1 MFWDKKENVADFNK
15 IVKAKKKI
23 TIYSGEIV
31 SEGDM
36 VKKKKKHKTI
46 KLQSGT
52 KRIEIVFEAD
62 KPKELS
68 VGWKGS
74 IAVSEEIATIS
85 TLKKWWKKPD
95 SVKESAGNA
104 LKGKLKIAE
113 MDGNNSVTIEQQVSL
128 NDVFIR
134 VNEKIPYYKF
144 QTIIGSD

>member
-1 MFWDKKENVADFNK
+1 MFWDKKENIADFNK
-15 IVKAKKKI
+15 VVKSKGKI
-23 TIYSGEIV
+23 TIYSGKIV

-52 KRIEIVFEAD
+52 KKVEIVFEAE
-62 KPKELS
+62 KPQVLS

-95 SVKESAGNA
+95 SVKESAGSKI
-104 LKGKLKIAE
+104 KGKLKIADI
-113 MDGNNSVTIEQQVSL
+113 DGSNGITIEQQVSL
-128 NDVFIR
+128 NDVYVR
-134 VNEKIPYYKF
+134 VNEKIPYNKF
-144 QTIIGSD
+144 QCIIGSD